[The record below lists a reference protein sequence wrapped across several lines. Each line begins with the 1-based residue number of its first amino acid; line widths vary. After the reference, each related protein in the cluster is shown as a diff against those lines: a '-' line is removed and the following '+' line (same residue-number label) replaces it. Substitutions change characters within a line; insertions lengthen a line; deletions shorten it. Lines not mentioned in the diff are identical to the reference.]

1 MVAAPLSADMV
12 PDESDV
18 LIIGAGAAGCVY
30 AAVLAQAGKSVTVL
44 EGGPGWEDGDLV
56 SSGIWSRRLRW
67 GGPPTLSA
75 GEHPAG
81 VGFNSGWGFGGSAL
95 HHYGTW
101 PRMLPSDFTMA
112 SDHGKGLDW
121 PFDYGELQPYY
132 ERVQAFVGISG
143 DASAE
148 PWRPP
153 SDAPYPLPPLEI
165 FNQARLI
172 AKGFDAMGMPA
183 APSPMA
189 ILSEP
194 YGDGDRAPCVYDG
207 WCDAGCPIG
216 SLANPLVT
224 YMPIAKQH
232 GAIFTAGAMVTRLHT
247 NQAGTRATGADY
259 IDDAG
264 ARRSVKAKLV
274 ILAASTVHNPTIL
287 LNSVS
292 DANPKGLGNANDLVG
307 RYFMTHSIAPVY
319 GFFDDEDAEN
329 YLGVT
334 GAQMINLTHQPKTS
348 AGDGAFGSLQW
359 LIGPVV
365 KPNDLLGVAMSRADL
380 FGKELEAFM
389 ARATRHMGVMFGFG
403 EDLPQKGNRIELSD
417 LEGPDGTRLPR
428 VVHAFDNDGLGLAA
442 FAEKLGL
449 EVLAAAGANDPWAAP
464 RASAHLIGGTV
475 MGKERETSVTDA
487 FGRLHDVE
495 NLFIAGPGLFPTSGS
510 SNPNFTNH
518 AVSLRAAEHI
528 VSDWSGHTL

>member
-1 MVAAPLSADMV
+1 MVAAPLAAEAIPS
-12 PDESDV
+12 ESDV
-18 LIIGAGAAGCVY
+18 LIVGAGAAGCVY

-44 EGGPGWEDGDLV
+44 DGGPGWEENDLV

-67 GGPPTLSA
+67 GGQPTLSA
-75 GEHPAG
+75 GDHPAG

-101 PRMLPSDFTMA
+101 PRMFPADFSMA

-121 PFDYGELQPYY
+121 PFSYETLQPFYD
-132 ERVQAFVGISG
+132 RVQSFVGVSG
-143 DASAE
+143 DAAAE
-148 PWRPP
+148 PWRTKG
-153 SDAPYPLPPLEI
+153 DAPYPLPPLAI

-172 AKGFDAMGMPA
+172 AKGFEAMDMA
-183 APSPMA
+183 VAPSPMA

-194 YGDGDRAPCVYDG
+194 HGDSEREPCIYDG
-207 WCDAGCPIG
+207 WCDAGCPTG
-216 SLANPLVT
+216 ALANPLVT
-224 YMPIAKQH
+224 YMPIAQKH
-232 GAIFTAGAMVTRLHT
+232 GAVFASRAMVTRVRT
-247 NQAGTRATGADY
+247 DPAGRRAIGADY
-259 IDDAG
+259 VDASG
-264 ARRSVKAKLV
+264 TLRTARAKLV
-274 ILAASTVHNPTIL
+274 ILAASTVHNPAIL
-287 LNSVS
+287 LNSTS
-292 DANPKGLGNANDLVG
+292 DAHPNGLGNANDLVG

-334 GAQMINLTHQPKTS
+334 GAQMINHTHFDKMSSGP
-348 AGDGAFGSLQW
+348 GAFGSLQW

-389 ARATRHMGVMFGFG
+389 QRATRHMGVMFGFG
-403 EDLPQKGNRIELSD
+403 EDLPQRENRIELSE
-417 LEGPDGTRLPR
+417 LGGPEGTRLPR
-428 VVHAFDNDGLGLAA
+428 VVHRFDEDGLGLAA

-449 EVLAAAGANDPWAAP
+449 DVLAAAGANDPWAAP

-475 MGKERETSVTDA
+475 MGANPETSVCDGY
-487 FGRLHDVE
+487 GRMHALD
-495 NLFIAGPGLFPTSGS
+495 NLFLAGPGLFPTSGS

-528 VSDWSGHTL
+528 SQAWGSYTL